1 VKHLSMLVTSDGQW
15 VLEDSTEFLAVLGDP
30 HPDYDAASFAVKNL
44 GFIKF
49 QVHDSSIVEIELHPR
64 NVQLPALLAVQ
75 QQLLSSQ
82 VRLFRIKYFDTTW
95 HSEIMTASEPA
106 ITRLSELCAPA
117 FEPSVTERFLVERR
131 DYSALFTDAASP
143 LRFMAQKW
151 RMSLGY
157 FDPSVIPF
165 AIKHQLFSLMAIAGI
180 KARGGDPVF
189 RFIGDGFKWMETGY
203 QFNGIGERIE
213 NLPDKEYGGWLS
225 EFYKSVATSGQPRYE
240 IVTAAI
246 QTDLGKRKPYL
257 TRYERLLL
265 PWKTRSDEIFVSLSS
280 KKLIDMDDAET
291 EDSEWSSLSRDSAKS
306 A

>member
-1 VKHLSMLVTSDGQW
+1 VKRLSMLVTSEGQW
-15 VLEDSTEFLAVLGDP
+15 LIEDSTEFRAALGDP
-30 HPDYDAASFAVKNL
+30 NPDYDATMFAVKNL

-49 QVHDSSIVEIELHPR
+49 QILDGSIVEIELHPR

-75 QQLLSSQ
+75 QQLLSSE
-82 VRLFRIKYFDTTW
+82 VRLFRVKYFDTTW
-95 HSEIMTASEPA
+95 RSEILTAAEPT
-106 ITRLSELCAPA
+106 ISRLSELCAPA
-117 FEPSVTERFLVERR
+117 FQPSMTDRFLVEPR
-131 DYSALFTDAASP
+131 DYSTLFTDATSP

-165 AIKHQLFSLMAIAGI
+165 AIKHDLFSLMAIAGV

-189 RFIGDGFKWMETGY
+189 RFIGDGFKWMVNEY

-213 NLPDKEYGGWLS
+213 NMPPDKEYSSWAA
-225 EFYKSVATSGQPRYE
+225 EFYKSVARTGQPRYD
-240 IVTAAI
+240 IVSASIDT
-246 QTDLGKRKPYL
+246 KRVRPKLYM

-265 PWKTRSDEIFVSLSS
+265 PWKTPSDEIFVTLSS
-280 KKLIDMDDAET
+280 KKLIDPEDMDSPEV
-291 EDSEWSSLSRDSAKS
+291 DSLLSVSAKS

>member
-1 VKHLSMLVTSDGQW
+1 M
-15 VLEDSTEFLAVLGDP
+15 LEDSAEFRAALGDP
-30 HPDYDAASFAVKNL
+30 NPDYDAPLFAVKNL

-49 QVHDSSIVEIELHPR
+49 QILDGSIVEIELHPS

-82 VRLFRIKYFDTTW
+82 VRLFRIKYFETSW

-106 ITRLSELCAPA
+106 ISRLSELCAPA
-117 FEPSVTERFLVERR
+117 FEPSVTDRFLVEPR
-131 DYSALFTDAASP
+131 DYSTLFSDTHSP

-157 FDPSVIPF
+157 FDPGVIPF

-189 RFIGDGFKWMETGY
+189 RFIGDGFNWLQNEY
-203 QFNGIGERIE
+203 QFYGIGERIE

-225 EFYKSVATSGQPRYE
+225 EFYKSVATSGQPRYD

-246 QTDLGKRKPYL
+246 QTDLRIRKPYV

-265 PWKTRSDEIFVSLSS
+265 PWKTRSDEIFVTLSS
-280 KKLIDMDDAET
+280 KKLIDVDDAET
-291 EDSEWSSLSRDSAKS
+291 EASDWPRLSRTSAKS

>member
-1 VKHLSMLVTSDGQW
+1 M
-15 VLEDSTEFLAVLGDP
+15 LEDSTEFRAALGDP
-30 HPDYDAASFAVKNL
+30 DPDYDAAQFAVKNL

-49 QVHDSSIVEIELHPR
+49 QILDASIVEIELHPR
-64 NVQLPALLAVQ
+64 NVGLPALLAVQ

-82 VRLFRIKYFDTTW
+82 VRLFRIKYFDTSW
-95 HSEIMTASEPA
+95 RSEIMTAAEPT
-106 ITRLSELCAPA
+106 ISRLSELCAPA
-117 FEPSVTERFLVERR
+117 FQPSVSDRFLIEPR
-131 DYSALFTDAASP
+131 DYSALFTETTSP

-165 AIKHQLFSLMAIAGI
+165 AIKHDLFSLMAIAGV

-189 RFIGDGFKWMETGY
+189 RFIGDGFKWMKSEY
-203 QFNGIGERIE
+203 QFHGIGERIE
-213 NLPDKEYGGWLS
+213 NLPDKEYGGWLA
-225 EFYKSVATSGQPRYE
+225 EFYKSVATSGQPRYD

-246 QTDLGKRKPYL
+246 QTGPDSGKPYL

-280 KKLIDMDDAET
+280 KKLIDVADSET
-291 EDSEWSSLSRDSAKS
+291 EGCERSSLAAISAKS